1 MFGTKFS
8 KNFQNKNAAWYCSIN
23 YSDWQQQ
30 QKKEEGKIN
39 YSDWQNK
46 IM

>member
-30 QKKEEGKIN
+30 QKKKVKSTTAIGK
-39 YSDWQNK
+39 SK
-46 IM
+46 